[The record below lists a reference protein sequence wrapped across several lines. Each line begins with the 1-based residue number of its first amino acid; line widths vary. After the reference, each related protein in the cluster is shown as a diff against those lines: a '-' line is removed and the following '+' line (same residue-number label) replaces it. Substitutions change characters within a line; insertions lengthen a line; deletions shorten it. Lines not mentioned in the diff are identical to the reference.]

1 MDGVTHLPRDW
12 QSQVDSAH
20 LAAGGEGAVAH
31 LGAGPQL
38 QRMRFT
44 SPSAVSCITCDS
56 PATADVLVAHLKKH
70 YGDNIECIIATTIS
84 AVEIR

>member
-1 MDGVTHLPRDW
+1 M
-12 QSQVDSAH
+12 AH
-20 LAAGGEGAVAH
+20 AAAGGSGGIAH

-44 SPSAVSCITCDS
+44 SPNAVSCITCDLQT
-56 PATADVLVAHLKKH
+56 TADVLVAHLKRR
-70 YGDNIECIIATTIS
+70 YGDSIECIIATTIS

>member
-12 QSQVDSAH
+12 QSQVDLAH

-38 QRMRFT
+38 QLMRFT